1 MKKLLIII
9 FCSSAFTLTACN
21 EKPKEV
27 TPQKTTADSIPNP
40 IVPTV
45 LTNLSHNNIADIR
58 SDFQSVQRLMNN
70 MATESS
76 AIEKKFESAAATGN
90 ADAIAE
96 VKTALADFTTRINQ
110 SLDDLP
116 IQSNEVYIV
125 RYKLKQL
132 NKLHADLI
140 IVEMEPTPD
149 PTKLAELTAES
160 EKQQQQI
167 QEYMMQ
173 LQQLINAPQPQ

>member
-1 MKKLLIII
+1 
-9 FCSSAFTLTACN
+9 
-21 EKPKEV
+21 
-27 TPQKTTADSIPNP
+27 
-40 IVPTV
+40 
-45 LTNLSHNNIADIR
+45 
-58 SDFQSVQRLMNN
+58 